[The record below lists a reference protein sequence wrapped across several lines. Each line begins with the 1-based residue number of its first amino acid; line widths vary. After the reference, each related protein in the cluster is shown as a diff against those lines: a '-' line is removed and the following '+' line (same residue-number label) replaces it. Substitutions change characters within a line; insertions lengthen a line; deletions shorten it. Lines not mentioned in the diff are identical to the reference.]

1 MIVWAFLSLS
11 VIYVTRQPTEHSKG
25 YCFQHMFWLQAFSL
39 MDWNLWSGKTSVWR
53 IYCKYGLRYT
63 IFLRVSGLHV
73 LSKYSKY
80 VKSNKSD
87 VQYIFPG
94 LLYITLMTAMHDCIH
109 TRTCTSKVQQRH
121 IVKMAANLN
130 VIEKIITGF
139 AIRSVQEQGLL
150 GHEYCRLTKKK
161 VLDCRW
167 HKKGVTKFKF
177 MKKPRAMCMWS
188 RLRSKG
194 YIISIFVDGN
204 AFVFFRGV
212 EFRRVEYA
220 GISVVDNSKI
230 LEVLKH
236 AAKQYEF
243 YMGIAI
249 FLWEYVS
256 EF

>member
-1 MIVWAFLSLS
+1 M
-11 VIYVTRQPTEHSKG
+11 
-25 YCFQHMFWLQAFSL
+25 
-39 MDWNLWSGKTSVWR
+39 
-53 IYCKYGLRYT
+53 
-63 IFLRVSGLHV
+63 
-73 LSKYSKY
+73 
-80 VKSNKSD
+80 
-87 VQYIFPG
+87 
-94 LLYITLMTAMHDCIH
+94 
-109 TRTCTSKVQQRH
+109 
-121 IVKMAANLN
+121 KMAANLN
-130 VIEKIITGF
+130 LIEKIIRGF

-161 VLDCRW
+161 VLDCKW
-167 HKKGVTKFKF
+167 HKKWVIEFKF
-177 MKKPRAMCMWS
+177 MKKPRAICMSS

-220 GISVVDNSKI
+220 SISVVDNSKI

-249 FLWEYVS
+249 FL
-256 EF
+256 

>member
-1 MIVWAFLSLS
+1 M
-11 VIYVTRQPTEHSKG
+11 
-25 YCFQHMFWLQAFSL
+25 
-39 MDWNLWSGKTSVWR
+39 
-53 IYCKYGLRYT
+53 
-63 IFLRVSGLHV
+63 
-73 LSKYSKY
+73 
-80 VKSNKSD
+80 
-87 VQYIFPG
+87 
-94 LLYITLMTAMHDCIH
+94 
-109 TRTCTSKVQQRH
+109 
-121 IVKMAANLN
+121 
-130 VIEKIITGF
+130 
-139 AIRSVQEQGLL
+139 
-150 GHEYCRLTKKK
+150 TKKK

-167 HKKGVTKFKF
+167 HKKGVIEFKF
-177 MKKPRAMCMWS
+177 MKKPRAICMSS

-249 FLWEYVS
+249 FL
-256 EF
+256 